1 MEKIPASKNQRLFI
15 ANLIYRRKDDN
26 EYLKKIWLDTPR
38 NNDQHP
44 DLRCDYTQI
53 ILAERLSR
61 LTSKQADYIIN
72 AFQSTPRYHSLTA
85 RNIIIQT
92 IVD

>member
-1 MEKIPASKNQRLFI
+1 MEKTPASKNQRGFI

-38 NNDQHP
+38 NNDQHS
-44 DLRCDYTQI
+44 DTRCDYTQI

-61 LTSKQADYIIN
+61 LSLAQADYIIKAWQGERGYN
-72 AFQSTPRYHSLTA
+72 VLTA
-85 RNIIIQT
+85 RNILISNLIN
-92 IVD
+92 